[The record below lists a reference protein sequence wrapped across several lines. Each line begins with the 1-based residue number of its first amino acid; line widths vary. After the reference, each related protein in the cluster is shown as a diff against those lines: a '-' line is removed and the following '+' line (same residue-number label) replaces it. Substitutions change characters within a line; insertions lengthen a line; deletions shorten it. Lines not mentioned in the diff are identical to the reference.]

1 MPTIYAHDNSADGLT
16 VTVTADWTVGKFRVQ
31 FRDTDADAV
40 IETRTYSNPDAAIA
54 YARKLI
60 GDNKP

>member
-1 MPTIYAHDNSADGLT
+1 MPTIYTHKNSADGLA
-16 VTVTADWTVGKFRVQ
+16 VTVTADWPAGKFRVQ
-31 FRDTDADAV
+31 FRDTDAGAI

-60 GDNKP
+60 GAAQ

>member
-1 MPTIYAHDNSADGLT
+1 MTAIYTRDNPADGLA
-16 VTVTADWTVGKFRVQ
+16 VTVTADWAAGKFHVQ
-31 FRDTDADAV
+31 FRDTDAGAI

-60 GDNKP
+60 GV

>member
-1 MPTIYAHDNSADGLT
+1 MPTIYARDNPADGLA
-16 VTVTADWTVGKFRVQ
+16 VDVTADWTVGKFRVQ
-31 FRDTDADAV
+31 FRDTDAGAI

-60 GDNKP
+60 GDNRP